1 MSLLETL
8 LKSMTSS
15 SSLDTMSRR
24 TGGNNDQMAA
34 LITAALPILLRAL
47 TANASTKS
55 GAESLQQALTEHTET
70 GSVAEQFETAD
81 IDDGARILQH
91 ILGSNSSSVMNGL
104 SRQSGLSNDQVGS
117 ALGALAPVLLNS
129 LSAASNRAPAQPQK
143 PPIDLSDGIDAS
155 DIMGFMQM
163 MSQAQG
169 GAPQRRPQNQASF
182 DGSDLL
188 GLLSNQKVFGGYS
201 IIVYC
206 SRLFFDG
213 RQDRWRRVKA
223 PVWQK
228 S

>member
-8 LKSMTSS
+8 LQSMTSS

-55 GAESLQQALTEHTET
+55 GAASLQQALTEHTET
-70 GSVAEQFETAD
+70 GSVAEQFEAAD
-81 IDDGARILQH
+81 ADDGARILQH
-91 ILGSNSSSVMNGL
+91 ILGGNSSSVMNGL

-169 GAPQRRPQNQASF
+169 GAQQQRRPQNQASF

-188 GLLSNQKVFGGYS
+188 GLLSMLK
-201 IIVYC
+201 
-206 SRLFFDG
+206 
-213 RQDRWRRVKA
+213 
-223 PVWQK
+223 
-228 S
+228 